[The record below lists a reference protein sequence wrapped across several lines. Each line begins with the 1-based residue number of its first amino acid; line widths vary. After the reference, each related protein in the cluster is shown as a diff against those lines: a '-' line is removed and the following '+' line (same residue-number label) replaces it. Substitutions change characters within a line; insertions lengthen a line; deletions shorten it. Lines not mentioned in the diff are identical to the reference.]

1 MAAKNQGVK
10 ESQEIKKEN
19 KILQIFFSSGKNQ
32 KQKEQNLPLEV
43 QMPVHM
49 KSVNV
54 CKGATEYHGNYST
67 NLFLQQILKI
77 REIGMIGLVWLHVYV
92 GLKEGWPKENF
103 SRNLNILSK
112 TIFTW
117 TKGREPPPS
126 PDSVNLI

>member
-10 ESQEIKKEN
+10 ESQEIKKETT
-19 KILQIFFSSGKNQ
+19 FFKYFSSSGKNQ

-77 REIGMIGLVWLHVYV
+77 REIVVIGLVWLQVDV
-92 GLKEGWPKENF
+92 GLKQG
-103 SRNLNILSK
+103 
-112 TIFTW
+112 
-117 TKGREPPPS
+117 GRS
-126 PDSVNLI
+126 CTSAQAALDKKFGLGRKF

>member
-10 ESQEIKKEN
+10 ESQEIKKERT
-19 KILQIFFSSGKNQ
+19 FFKYFSSSGKNQ

-77 REIGMIGLVWLHVYV
+77 REIVVIGLVWLQVDV
-92 GLKEGWPKENF
+92 GLKKGCPKF
-103 SRNLNILSK
+103 SFFRNLNCLSK
-112 TIFTW
+112 TIFT
-117 TKGREPPPS
+117 
-126 PDSVNLI
+126 